1 MVRNLPLK
9 SLFKNK
15 QTKIPPQK
23 KPKQTKTPKN
33 QTQNQPSKE
42 EKKTQPPP
50 VLELFQD
57 SPLSFAVSVLNRFHC
72 VHV

>member
-42 EKKTQPPP
+42 EKKNPTTSCAGTISGFTPK
-50 VLELFQD
+50 LR
-57 SPLSFAVSVLNRFHC
+57 SKRFE
-72 VHV
+72 